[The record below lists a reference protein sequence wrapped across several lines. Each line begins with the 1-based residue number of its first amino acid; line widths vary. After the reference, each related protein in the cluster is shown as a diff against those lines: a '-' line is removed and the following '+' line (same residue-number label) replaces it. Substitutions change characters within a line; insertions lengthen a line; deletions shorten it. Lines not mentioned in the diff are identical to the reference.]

1 MGKYI
6 PPEMVKEI
14 KKIDLLTYFKNYEP
28 NELVRDSRTQ
38 YSTKTHSSLKISN
51 GYWNYFNGGFGGK
64 NAVDYVEKML
74 GYKFPE
80 SIEYIIKK
88 MNGRI
93 PVYIPQAEKRNNATL
108 ILPEKNDNT
117 NRIKQYLNSRGIDN
131 EIIQKCIEKHLIY
144 EEKHYHNAV
153 FVGYDEM
160 GNARYAGC
168 RATNESK
175 FKSDATG
182 SSKQYSFKLESNKK
196 TDKIF
201 IFEGAIDALSYA
213 TLFKLYGLEWEDKT
227 MISLAGVYQPAS
239 HISDSK
245 VPIAIENYLEKH
257 KEITKIYLCLDSD
270 DAGRNASKALQTI
283 LGSKYEIIDRQPLK
297 CKDYNEYLCYL
308 LYVKNTKQ
316 NQKLKKE
323 RTR

>member
-160 GNARYAGC
+160 GNARSAGC

-213 TLFKLYGLEWEDKT
+213 TLFKLYGQNWEDKT
-227 MISLAGVYQPAS
+227 LISLAGVYQPAK
-239 HISDSK
+239 IIEQSK
-245 VPIAIENYLEKH
+245 VPVAISNYLEKH
-257 KEITKIYLCLDSD
+257 PEVTKIYLCLDND
-270 DAGRNASKALQTI
+270 EAGRNATNALKTVM
-283 LGSKYEIIDRQPLK
+283 SDKYEIIDRPP
-297 CKDYNEYLCYL
+297 
-308 LYVKNTKQ
+308 
-316 NQKLKKE
+316 KK
-323 RTR
+323 RKRL

>member
-93 PVYIPQAEKRNNATL
+93 PVYIPQAEKRNNVTL

-117 NRIKQYLNSRGIDN
+117 NRVKQYLNSRGIDN

-175 FKSDATG
+175 FKNDATG

-213 TLFKLYGLEWEDKT
+213 TLFKLYGQNWEDKT
-227 MISLAGVYQPAS
+227 LISLAGVYQPAK
-239 HISDSK
+239 IIEQSK
-245 VPIAIENYLEKH
+245 VPVAISNYLEKH
-257 KEITKIYLCLDSD
+257 PEVTKIYLCLDND
-270 DAGRNASKALQTI
+270 EAGRNATNALRI
-283 LGSKYEIIDRQPLK
+283 VMSDKYEIIDRPP
-297 CKDYNEYLCYL
+297 
-308 LYVKNTKQ
+308 
-316 NQKLKKE
+316 KK
-323 RTR
+323 RKRL

>member
-64 NAVDYVEKML
+64 NAVVYVEKML

-213 TLFKLYGLEWEDKT
+213 TLFKLYGQNWEDKT
-227 MISLAGVYQPAS
+227 LISLAGVYQPAK
-239 HISDSK
+239 IIEQSK
-245 VPIAIENYLEKH
+245 VPVAISNYLEKH
-257 KEITKIYLCLDSD
+257 PEVTKIYLCLDND
-270 DAGRNASKALQTI
+270 EAGRNATNALKTVM
-283 LGSKYEIIDRQPLK
+283 SDKYEIIDRPP
-297 CKDYNEYLCYL
+297 
-308 LYVKNTKQ
+308 
-316 NQKLKKE
+316 KK
-323 RTR
+323 RKRL

>member
-93 PVYIPQAEKRNNATL
+93 PVYIPQAEKRNNVTL
-108 ILPEKNDNT
+108 ILPEKNDNA
-117 NRIKQYLNSRGIDN
+117 NRVKQYLNSRGIDN

-213 TLFKLYGLEWEDKT
+213 TLFKLYGQNWEDKT
-227 MISLAGVYQPAS
+227 LISLAGVYQPAK
-239 HISDSK
+239 IIEQSK
-245 VPIAIENYLEKH
+245 VPVAISNYLEKH
-257 KEITKIYLCLDSD
+257 PEVTKIYLCLDND
-270 DAGRNASKALQTI
+270 EAGRNATNALKTVM
-283 LGSKYEIIDRQPLK
+283 SDKYEIIDRPP
-297 CKDYNEYLCYL
+297 
-308 LYVKNTKQ
+308 
-316 NQKLKKE
+316 KK
-323 RTR
+323 RKRL

>member
-14 KKIDLLTYFKNYEP
+14 KKMDLLTYFKNYEP

-74 GYKFPE
+74 GYEFPE

-88 MNGRI
+88 MNGRV
-93 PVYIPQAEKRNNATL
+93 PVYVPQAEKRNNVTL
-108 ILPEKNDNT
+108 ILPEKNENA
-117 NRIKQYLNSRGIDN
+117 NRVKQYLNSRGIDN

-160 GNARYAGC
+160 ENAKYAGC

-213 TLFKLYGLEWEDKT
+213 TLFKLYGQNWEDKT
-227 MISLAGVYQPAS
+227 LISLAGVYQPAK
-239 HISDSK
+239 IIEQSK
-245 VPIAIENYLEKH
+245 VPVAISNYLEKH
-257 KEITKIYLCLDSD
+257 PEVTKIYLCLDND
-270 DAGRNASKALQTI
+270 EAGRNATNALKTVM
-283 LGSKYEIIDRQPLK
+283 SDKYEIIDRPP
-297 CKDYNEYLCYL
+297 
-308 LYVKNTKQ
+308 
-316 NQKLKKE
+316 KK
-323 RTR
+323 RKGL

>member
-93 PVYIPQAEKRNNATL
+93 PVYIPQAEKRNNVTL

-117 NRIKQYLNSRGIDN
+117 NRVKQYLNSRGIDN

-153 FVGYDEM
+153 LAGYDEM

-213 TLFKLYGLEWEDKT
+213 TLFKLYGQNWEDKT
-227 MISLAGVYQPAS
+227 LISIAGVYQPAK
-239 HISDSK
+239 IIEQSK
-245 VPIAIENYLEKH
+245 VPVAISNYLEKH
-257 KEITKIYLCLDSD
+257 PEVTKIYLCLDND
-270 DAGRNASKALQTI
+270 EAGRNATNALKTVM
-283 LGSKYEIIDRQPLK
+283 SDKYEIIDRPP
-297 CKDYNEYLCYL
+297 
-308 LYVKNTKQ
+308 
-316 NQKLKKE
+316 KK
-323 RTR
+323 RKRL

>member
-93 PVYIPQAEKRNNATL
+93 PVYIPQAEKRNNVTL

-117 NRIKQYLNSRGIDN
+117 NRVKQYLNSRGIDN

-213 TLFKLYGLEWEDKT
+213 TLFKLYGQNWEDKT
-227 MISLAGVYQPAS
+227 LISIAGVYQPAK
-239 HISDSK
+239 IIEQSK
-245 VPIAIENYLEKH
+245 VPVAISNYLEKH
-257 KEITKIYLCLDSD
+257 PEVTKIYLCLDND
-270 DAGRNASKALQTI
+270 EAGRNATNALKTVM
-283 LGSKYEIIDRQPLK
+283 SDKYEIIDRPP
-297 CKDYNEYLCYL
+297 
-308 LYVKNTKQ
+308 
-316 NQKLKKE
+316 KK
-323 RTR
+323 RKRL

>member
-213 TLFKLYGLEWEDKT
+213 TLFKLYGQNWEDKT
-227 MISLAGVYQPAS
+227 LISLAGVYQPAK
-239 HISDSK
+239 IIEQSK
-245 VPIAIENYLEKH
+245 VPVAISNYLEKH
-257 KEITKIYLCLDSD
+257 PEVTKIYLCLDND
-270 DAGRNASKALQTI
+270 EAGRNATNAFKTVMSD
-283 LGSKYEIIDRQPLK
+283 KYEIIDRPP
-297 CKDYNEYLCYL
+297 
-308 LYVKNTKQ
+308 
-316 NQKLKKE
+316 KK
-323 RTR
+323 RKRL

>member
-93 PVYIPQAEKRNNATL
+93 PVYIPQAEKRNNVTL
-108 ILPEKNDNT
+108 IL
-117 NRIKQYLNSRGIDN
+117 L
-131 EIIQKCIEKHLIY
+131 
-144 EEKHYHNAV
+144 
-153 FVGYDEM
+153 
-160 GNARYAGC
+160 
-168 RATNESK
+168 
-175 FKSDATG
+175 
-182 SSKQYSFKLESNKK
+182 
-196 TDKIF
+196 
-201 IFEGAIDALSYA
+201 
-213 TLFKLYGLEWEDKT
+213 
-227 MISLAGVYQPAS
+227 
-239 HISDSK
+239 
-245 VPIAIENYLEKH
+245 
-257 KEITKIYLCLDSD
+257 
-270 DAGRNASKALQTI
+270 
-283 LGSKYEIIDRQPLK
+283 
-297 CKDYNEYLCYL
+297 
-308 LYVKNTKQ
+308 
-316 NQKLKKE
+316 
-323 RTR
+323 

>member
-93 PVYIPQAEKRNNATL
+93 PVYIPQAEKRNNVTL
-108 ILPEKNDNT
+108 ILPEEKDKR
-117 NRIKQYLNSRGIDN
+117 NRMKQYLNSRGIDN

-213 TLFKLYGLEWEDKT
+213 TLFKLYGQNWEDKT
-227 MISLAGVYQPAS
+227 LISLAGVYQPAK
-239 HISDSK
+239 IIEQSK
-245 VPIAIENYLEKH
+245 VPVAISNYLEKH
-257 KEITKIYLCLDSD
+257 PEVTKIYLCLDND
-270 DAGRNASKALQTI
+270 EAGRNATNALKTVM
-283 LGSKYEIIDRQPLK
+283 SDKYEIIDRPP
-297 CKDYNEYLCYL
+297 
-308 LYVKNTKQ
+308 
-316 NQKLKKE
+316 KK
-323 RTR
+323 RKRL

>member
-93 PVYIPQAEKRNNATL
+93 PVYIPQAEKRNNVTL

-117 NRIKQYLNSRGIDN
+117 NRVKQYLNSRGIDN

-213 TLFKLYGLEWEDKT
+213 TLFKLYGQNWEDKT
-227 MISLAGVYQPAS
+227 LISLAGVYQPAK
-239 HISDSK
+239 IIEQSK
-245 VPIAIENYLEKH
+245 VPVAISNYLEKH
-257 KEITKIYLCLDSD
+257 PEVTKIYLCLDND
-270 DAGRNASKALQTI
+270 EAGRNATNALKTVM
-283 LGSKYEIIDRQPLK
+283 SDKYEIIDRPP
-297 CKDYNEYLCYL
+297 
-308 LYVKNTKQ
+308 
-316 NQKLKKE
+316 KK
-323 RTR
+323 RKGL

>member
-14 KKIDLLTYFKNYEP
+14 KKMDLLTYFKNYEP

-74 GYKFPE
+74 GYEFPE

-93 PVYIPQAEKRNNATL
+93 PVYIPQAEKRNNVTL
-108 ILPEKNDNT
+108 ILPEKNDNA
-117 NRIKQYLNSRGIDN
+117 NRVKQYLNSRGIDN

-213 TLFKLYGLEWEDKT
+213 TLFKLYGQNWEDKT
-227 MISLAGVYQPAS
+227 LISLAGVYQPAK
-239 HISDSK
+239 IIEQSK
-245 VPIAIENYLEKH
+245 VPVAISNYLEKH
-257 KEITKIYLCLDSD
+257 PEVTKIYLCLDND
-270 DAGRNASKALQTI
+270 EAGRNATNALKTVM
-283 LGSKYEIIDRQPLK
+283 SDKYEIIDRPP
-297 CKDYNEYLCYL
+297 
-308 LYVKNTKQ
+308 
-316 NQKLKKE
+316 KK
-323 RTR
+323 RKRL

>member
-117 NRIKQYLNSRGIDN
+117 NRVKQYLNSRGIDN

-182 SSKQYSFKLESNKK
+182 SSKQYSFKLESYKK

-213 TLFKLYGLEWEDKT
+213 TLFKLYGQNWEDKT
-227 MISLAGVYQPAS
+227 FISLAGVYQPAK
-239 HISDSK
+239 IIEQSK
-245 VPIAIENYLEKH
+245 VPVAISNYLEKH
-257 KEITKIYLCLDSD
+257 PEVTKIYLCLDNDES
-270 DAGRNASKALQTI
+270 GRNATNALKTVM
-283 LGSKYEIIDRQPLK
+283 SDKYEIIDRPP
-297 CKDYNEYLCYL
+297 
-308 LYVKNTKQ
+308 
-316 NQKLKKE
+316 KK
-323 RTR
+323 RKGL

>member
-74 GYKFPE
+74 GYEFPE

-88 MNGRI
+88 MNGRV
-93 PVYIPQAEKRNNATL
+93 PVYVPQAEKRNNVTL

-117 NRIKQYLNSRGIDN
+117 NRVKQYLNSRGIDN

-213 TLFKLYGLEWEDKT
+213 TLFKLYGQNWEDKT
-227 MISLAGVYQPAS
+227 LISLAGVYQPAK
-239 HISDSK
+239 IIEQSK
-245 VPIAIENYLEKH
+245 VPVAISNYLEKH
-257 KEITKIYLCLDSD
+257 PEVTKIYLCLDND
-270 DAGRNASKALQTI
+270 EAGRNATNALKTVM
-283 LGSKYEIIDRQPLK
+283 SDKYEIIDRPP
-297 CKDYNEYLCYL
+297 
-308 LYVKNTKQ
+308 
-316 NQKLKKE
+316 KK
-323 RTR
+323 RKRL

>member
-93 PVYIPQAEKRNNATL
+93 PVYIPQVEKRNNATL

-213 TLFKLYGLEWEDKT
+213 TLFKLYGQNWEDKT
-227 MISLAGVYQPAS
+227 LISLAGVYQPAK
-239 HISDSK
+239 IIEQSK
-245 VPIAIENYLEKH
+245 VPVAISNYLEKH
-257 KEITKIYLCLDSD
+257 PEVTKIYLCLDND
-270 DAGRNASKALQTI
+270 EAGRNATNALKTVM
-283 LGSKYEIIDRQPLK
+283 SDKYEIIDRPP
-297 CKDYNEYLCYL
+297 
-308 LYVKNTKQ
+308 
-316 NQKLKKE
+316 KK
-323 RTR
+323 RKRL

>member
-14 KKIDLLTYFKNYEP
+14 KKMDLLTYFKNYEP

-213 TLFKLYGLEWEDKT
+213 TLFKLYGQNWEDKT
-227 MISLAGVYQPAS
+227 LISLAGVYQPAK
-239 HISDSK
+239 IIEQSK
-245 VPIAIENYLEKH
+245 VPVAISNYLEKH
-257 KEITKIYLCLDSD
+257 PEVTKIYLCLDND
-270 DAGRNASKALQTI
+270 EAGRNATNALKTVM
-283 LGSKYEIIDRQPLK
+283 SDKYEIIDRPP
-297 CKDYNEYLCYL
+297 
-308 LYVKNTKQ
+308 
-316 NQKLKKE
+316 KK
-323 RTR
+323 RKRL